1 MKRCEAACACAAAHS
16 SKHLRHNVVTKF
28 SRTTPRRNDVHI
40 VHRQDCLNAIE
51 YLTEFGYLKAQ
62 A

>member
-1 MKRCEAACACAAAHS
+1 
-16 SKHLRHNVVTKF
+16 LRHNVASEF
-28 SRTTPRRNDVHI
+28 SGTTPRRNDVHI
-40 VHRQDCLNAIE
+40 AHRQDCLNAIE

>member
-1 MKRCEAACACAAAHS
+1 
-16 SKHLRHNVVTKF
+16 LRHNVASEF
-28 SRTTPRRNDVHI
+28 SGTTQRCNDVHI
-40 VHRQDCLNAIE
+40 AHRQDCLNAIE